1 MIPEL
6 MRKRENGKQSSSMIP
21 ELMQKREERETKN
34 SSMIPEL
41 MQKREE
47 RETKQ
52 QYDSRTHAKKRRT
65 GNKAAV

>member
-1 MIPEL
+1 
-6 MRKRENGKQSSSMIP
+6 MIP
-21 ELMQKREERETKN
+21 ELMQR
-34 SSMIPEL
+34 
-41 MQKREE
+41 REE

>member
-1 MIPEL
+1 HANSCE
-6 MRKRENGKQSSSMIP
+6 KEKNGKQS
-21 ELMQKREERETKN
+21 

-65 GNKAAV
+65 GNKVAV